1 MEKVLR
7 NLEIPNDLNAPFALF
22 FTNGEMVLLWADSQE
37 ERHKWVKVFK
47 KLIVEPAKE
56 DDSWTIY
63 QMRTK
68 NNAFLTTLYTSL
80 NRKSDIESAE
90 GIQEQTISNDGADEE
105 A

>member
-1 MEKVLR
+1 MEKVLQ
-7 NLEIPNDLNAPFALF
+7 NLQISNDLNAPFALF
-22 FTNGEMVLLWADSQE
+22 FTNGEMVLLWADSEE
-37 ERHKWVKVFK
+37 ERQKWVKVFK

-80 NRKSDIESAE
+80 NRKSDNEPAEEIE
-90 GIQEQTISNDGADEE
+90 EQWIPNDGIDEE